1 MKVLVLHTIPP
12 EAPGLN
18 RVVDEFDLGGAAQ
31 NVASVLPE
39 AVVYGVRG
47 EVREIL
53 TLLEQHPGSVVFNAC
68 EAPLGRPDLEAHVA
82 ALLEWLGVRFT
93 GCRSETL
100 ALCRRKD
107 LASAVLQAAGVPV
120 PARVDPAHPAFPC
133 IVKPA
138 GEDGSA
144 CIDQQSICEDEGAL
158 QRALSCLGQA
168 AVVQEFVPGR
178 EFAVSLWGN
187 HQPEFVSIGET
198 IFEKGLRLITYAAK
212 WHVESADFV
221 NSPLHYNSNIAPD
234 LRAAVT
240 AAARGAWRAVEA
252 RHALRVDVRLDAA
265 GNPYVLDVNPNPEI
279 SPGVGICRAVQEAGW
294 QWQEF
299 IRRLVEWA

>member
-1 MKVLVLHTIPP
+1 MRVLVLHTLPP
-12 EAPGLN
+12 DAPAPDRLA
-18 RVVDEFDLGGAAQ
+18 DEFDLSGAAQ

-39 AVVYGVRG
+39 AIICGVRG

-53 TLLEQHPGSVVFNAC
+53 TLLEQHPGAVVFNAC

-107 LASAVLQAAGVPV
+107 LTSAVLQAAGVPV
-120 PARVDPAHPAFPC
+120 PALVDPARPVFPC

-144 CIDQQSICEDEGAL
+144 CLDHQSVCEDADALHGAVA
-158 QRALSCLGQA
+158 RLGQA
-168 AVVQEFVPGR
+168 AVVQEFIPGR

-187 HQPEFVSIGET
+187 HQPEFGSLGET

-212 WHVESADFV
+212 WHVESADFA
-221 NSPLHYNSNIAPD
+221 NSPLFYNSTIAPEV
-234 LRAAVT
+234 RAAVT
-240 AAARGAWRAVEA
+240 AAAQGAWRAVGA
-252 RHALRVDVRLDAA
+252 RHALRVDVRLNAV
-265 GNPYVLDVNPNPEI
+265 GNPRVLDVNPNPEI

-294 QWQEF
+294 QWQDF
-299 IRRLVEWA
+299 IRKLVEWA